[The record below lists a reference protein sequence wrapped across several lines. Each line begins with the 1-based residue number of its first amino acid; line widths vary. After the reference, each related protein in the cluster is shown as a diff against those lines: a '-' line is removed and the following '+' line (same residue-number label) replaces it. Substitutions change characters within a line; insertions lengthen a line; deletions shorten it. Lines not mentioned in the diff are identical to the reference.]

1 MPRIVIPYDVVK
13 PRANHTDKKETVWMR
28 RDGVPFRESKVY
40 EEIINDQQR
49 ALDAF
54 SLLMNGAS
62 VVYLNKMN
70 FDQKGRMDA
79 VSLMAKSFLG
89 YVAGVCDFSCPRH
102 GGISVDD
109 IIGQNE
115 YSETLLKLLN
125 AIPLNCD
132 RLSDNFVS
140 LSFPELDG
148 EMHAYIHEDENED
161 ARKVFDLDV
170 AILRDLC
177 SYIDNII
184 IYSDRIKNIAVKI
197 KMSEDVYF
205 TGYTKYTDASSKLN
219 STNKTELAI
228 AEGRENLIRLY
239 PHLQSKKVQEIERL
253 ITDHSDSYA
262 IDMVLRRAKP
272 VRLILFE
279 HSYFAYIDSDFNIT
293 KEEPKLE
300 YMAGVDTLRQIPQLL
315 SECFAD
321 EGGNVEL
328 RWERNDGVIQSVLNF
343 ATNTKIKSE
352 TSIIYRGVEPVGED
366 GWRMKLEIKTVATTM

>member
-1 MPRIVIPYDVVK
+1 MPRIVVPYDVVK
-13 PRANHTDKKETVWMR
+13 PRANHTEKKETVWMR

-49 ALDAF
+49 ALGAF

-70 FDQKGRMDA
+70 FDQKQRMDA

-125 AIPLNCD
+125 AIPLHCD

-148 EMHAYIHEDENED
+148 EMHAYIHENENED

-170 AILRDLC
+170 LILRDLY

-184 IYSDRIKNIAVKI
+184 RYSDRIKNIAVKI

-205 TGYTKYTDASSKLN
+205 TGYTKCTDELYKLN

-239 PHLQSKKVQEIERL
+239 HHLQSKKVQEIERFINEHL
-253 ITDHSDSYA
+253 DSYA

-272 VRLILFE
+272 ERLTLFE

-293 KEEPKLE
+293 KEEPKFE
-300 YMAGVDTLRQIPQLL
+300 YGHGVDTLRQIPQLL
-315 SECFAD
+315 SECVAD
-321 EGGNVEL
+321 ECGNVEL
-328 RWERNDGVIQSVLNF
+328 RWERNDGVMQSVLNL

-366 GWRMKLEIKTVATTM
+366 GWRMKLEVKTVATTI

>member
-13 PRANHTDKKETVWMR
+13 PRANHTEKKETVWMR

-54 SLLMNGAS
+54 SLLMNCVSA
-62 VVYLNKMN
+62 VYLNKMN
-70 FDQKGRMDA
+70 CAQKDKMDSVA
-79 VSLMAKSFLG
+79 AIAKSFLG
-89 YVAGVCDFSCPRH
+89 YVADQCGFSSCRY
-102 GGISVDD
+102 GDISVDD
-109 IIGQNE
+109 IIGENE
-115 YSETLLKLLN
+115 YSDTLLKLLN
-125 AIPLNCD
+125 AIPLHCD

-140 LSFPELDG
+140 LSFPTLDG
-148 EMHAYIHEDENED
+148 EMHAYVHEDENED
-161 ARKVFDLDV
+161 ARKVSDLDIL
-170 AILRDLC
+170 ILRDLY

-184 IYSDRIKNIAVKI
+184 TYSDRIKNIAVKI

-205 TGYTKYTDASSKLN
+205 TGYTKCTDALYKLN
-219 STNKTELAI
+219 STNKTELAT
-228 AEGRENLIRLY
+228 AEGRENLIRLD
-239 PHLQSKKVQEIERL
+239 PHLKSKKVQEIERFINEHL
-253 ITDHSDSYA
+253 DSYA

-272 VRLILFE
+272 VRLTLFE

-328 RWERNDGVIQSVLNF
+328 RWEMNDGVIQSVLNF

-366 GWRMKLEIKTVATTM
+366 GWRMKLEIKTIATTI

>member
-13 PRANHTDKKETVWMR
+13 PRANHTDKKETVWIR

-49 ALDAF
+49 ALGAF

-132 RLSDNFVS
+132 RLSDSFVS

-148 EMHAYIHEDENED
+148 EMHAYVHEDENED
-161 ARKVFDLDV
+161 AHKNSDLGV
-170 AILRDLC
+170 AIIRDLY

-184 IYSDRIKNIAVKI
+184 GRSIKIKNIAVKI
-197 KMSEDVYF
+197 KMSEGVYLPE
-205 TGYTKYTDASSKLN
+205 YTNYTDMPYKLN
-219 STNKTELAI
+219 SSNKMGFAT
-228 AEGRENLIRLY
+228 AEGQENLIRLY
-239 PHLQSKKVQEIERL
+239 PHLQSKKAQEIEQL
-253 ITDHSDSYA
+253 INDNSDSYA
-262 IDMVLRRAKP
+262 IDMVLGRAKP
-272 VRLILFE
+272 EQLTLFE
-279 HSYFAYIDSDFNIT
+279 HSYFAYVDSNFNIT
-293 KEEPKLE
+293 KEEPKFE
-300 YMAGVDTLRQIPQLL
+300 YGYGVDTLRQIPQLL
-315 SECFAD
+315 SEFFAN
-321 EGGNVEL
+321 EGEGVEL
-328 RWERNDGVIQSVLNF
+328 RWEEEDVTLSVLNL
-343 ATNTKIKSE
+343 AINTKTKSK
-352 TSIIYRGVEPVGED
+352 TSIIYRGIEPVGED
-366 GWRMKLEIKTVATTM
+366 GWRMKLEIQTVATTI